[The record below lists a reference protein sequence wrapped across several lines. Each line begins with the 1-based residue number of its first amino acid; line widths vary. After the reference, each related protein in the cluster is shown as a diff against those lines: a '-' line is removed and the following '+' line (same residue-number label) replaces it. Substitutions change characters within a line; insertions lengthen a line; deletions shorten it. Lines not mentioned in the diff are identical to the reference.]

1 MKTVYLNY
9 YKANLIDYKEYMN
22 KFSIRKVDIN
32 GFDDTVIQ
40 PYKLLIGAPQIINV
54 EGSYIELND
63 LLKLSSSKDKLIVN
77 AYIMAV
83 KNNVD
88 EKLIP
93 NVEFKWRR
101 DA

>member
-32 GFDDTVIQ
+32 GFDGAVIQ

-54 EGSYIELND
+54 EGSYIKLND
-63 LLKLSSSKDKLIVN
+63 LLGLSSSKDKPIVN

-83 KNNVD
+83 KNSA
-88 EKLIP
+88 EP
-93 NVEFKWRR
+93 PYVEFKWKRY
-101 DA
+101 A

>member
-9 YKANLIDYKEYMN
+9 YKANLIDYKEYMD
-22 KFSIRKVDIN
+22 KYSIKKTDVN

-63 LLKLSSSKDKLIVN
+63 LLRLSSLRDKTIIN
-77 AYIMAV
+77 TYITAV
-83 KNNVD
+83 KSNA
-88 EKLIP
+88 ECLIP
-93 NVEFKWRR
+93 FVEFKWKR
-101 DA
+101 DV

>member
-9 YKANLIDYKEYMN
+9 YKANLIGYKEYMD
-22 KFSIRKVDIN
+22 KYSIKKTDVN

-40 PYKLLIGAPQIINV
+40 PYKMLIGAPQIINV

-63 LLKLSSSKDKLIVN
+63 LLRLSSPKDKLIIN
-77 AYIMAV
+77 TYITAV
-83 KNNVD
+83 KSGD
-88 EKLIP
+88 EGLIP
-93 NVEFKWRR
+93 FVEFKWKR

>member
-9 YKANLIDYKEYMN
+9 YKANLIDYKEYMK
-22 KFSIRKVDIN
+22 KFSITKFDVN
-32 GFDDTVIQ
+32 GFDDTIIQ

-63 LLKLSSSKDKLIVN
+63 LLKLSSSKDKLIIN

-88 EKLIP
+88 EKSIP
-93 NVEFKWRR
+93 NIEFKWRR